1 MYKAH
6 IYISLSTMM
15 LGNTRRRYMYTLA
28 AENSRK
34 TVYGIGIADGSRHRA
49 ELTALVEA
57 LGRFTDNAQITIHA
71 EDAWILNMINNSLP
85 DWEQRDFKKKS
96 GEPIADADLWRE
108 LARLTKYQKIL
119 TEQGEHAYSGIHA
132 AEMERMEREGGR
144 L

>member
-6 IYISLSTMM
+6 IYISLSTML
-15 LGNTRRRYMYTLA
+15 LGNARRRYMYTLA
-28 AENSRK
+28 AEHSRK
-34 TVYGIGIADGSRHRA
+34 TVYGTGVVEGSRHRA
-49 ELTALVEA
+49 ELTALVAA
-57 LGRFTDNAQITIHA
+57 LSRFTDHAQITIHA
-71 EDAWILNMINNSLP
+71 EDAWILNMINNSFR

-119 TEQGEHAYSGIHA
+119 TEQGEHAYSGSHA
-132 AEMERMEREGGR
+132 AEMKKREGGR